1 MLEGREFTIFND
13 HKPLTHALF
22 RTSPPW
28 SAHQQRHL
36 AYLAEFTS
44 SVVHIPGKENVVA
57 DALSCPKPDTKP
69 FHLSSP
75 VQSHALPV
83 LGLKVLEVSGT
94 EVSDFS
100 PCSISTSA
108 LVPAPGGEYSSKPV
122 LHDLDASSLSKG
134 VVASM
139 TFFNISVNNGVSRFY
154 FCMYTHLML

>member
-28 SAHQQRHL
+28 SACQQRHL

-83 LGLKVLEVSGT
+83 SGSKVF

-108 LVPAPGGEYSSKPV
+108 LVPAPGGDNSSNQAFY
-122 LHDLDASSLSKG
+122 DLDASSLSKFQTIWSS
-134 VVASM
+134 VEEMKLNPSLKV
-139 TFFNISVNNGVSRFY
+139 ISH
-154 FCMYTHLML
+154 CD